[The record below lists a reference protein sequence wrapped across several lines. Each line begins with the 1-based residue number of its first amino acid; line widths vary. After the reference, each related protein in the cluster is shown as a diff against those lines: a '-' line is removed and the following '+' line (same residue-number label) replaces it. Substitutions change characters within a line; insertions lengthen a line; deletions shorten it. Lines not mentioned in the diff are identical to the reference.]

1 MYLLCRLLMSLALVA
16 SVAGLFGQAPK
27 KSPSVPGPASK
38 AAPKASAQ
46 TPMAKI
52 MQMVQMK
59 LPDAAVLS
67 AIQKAGPLD
76 VSADDFLK
84 LKQMGASDKV
94 LVALSGGGPSDA
106 APAVPVASVPV
117 PAKNPAPAASSSWNT
132 DLSSLACDRPTNTA
146 KRVLAIDEFDF
157 GTVKSNV
164 AAIFGTQVD
173 LGKGILALM
182 TKRLAEENKYRI
194 VERKNLQKVIAEQDL
209 GASNRVKQGT
219 NAKIGRIQG
228 ADAILMGTIVVFGN
242 DSRTRSV
249 GASTFGN
256 KIGGYLGGANVKIG
270 NDKAVV
276 VISYRLVDA
285 ETSEVIATGEARG
298 ESSRKSTG
306 VGLAGYGGGIGGA
319 GGVDMTARNFQET
332 VIGEAT
338 VDCINKLAA
347 IANSKEQNVAMR
359 NVEVEAKIAEIAG
372 NRIYLAAGSNE
383 GVQKCDRFEIS
394 RVIKEIKD
402 PSTGEVLDLQ
412 TERVGELVVTEV
424 RDKISIAFY
433 NGSAEPK
440 VGYVAKKIQ

>member
-1 MYLLCRLLMSLALVA
+1 MNVMISRYLLLLIVMVGASSL
-16 SVAGLFGQAPK
+16 SLFGQAPK
-27 KSPSVPGPASK
+27 KSPAPAAK
-38 AAPKASAQ
+38 TAAQ
-46 TPMAKI
+46 TPLAKI

-59 LPDAAVLS
+59 LPEAAVLN
-67 AIQKAGPLD
+67 AIQKAGPME

-84 LKQMGASDKV
+84 LKQMGASDNV
-94 LVALSGGGPSDA
+94 IVALSGGTPSAPPA
-106 APAVPVASVPV
+106 AAARAVVPVAGPPPV
-117 PAKNPAPAASSSWNT
+117 GGGWNT
-132 DLSSLACDRPTNTA
+132 ELASLACERPSNTA

-182 TKRLAEENKYRI
+182 TKRLAEENKFRI
-194 VERKNLQKVIAEQDL
+194 VERKRLGQVMAEQDL

-242 DSRTRSV
+242 DSKTRNV
-249 GASTFGN
+249 NAGAFGSRL
-256 KIGGYLGGANVKIG
+256 GGVLGGANVKVG
-270 NDKAVV
+270 SDKAVV

-285 ETSEVIATGEARG
+285 ESSEVIATGEARG

-319 GGVDMTARNFQET
+319 GGVDMTASNFQET

-338 VDCINKLAA
+338 IDCINKLAA
-347 IANSKEQNVAMR
+347 IANSKEQNIAMR
-359 NVEVEAKIAEIAG
+359 NNDVEARIAEIAG
-372 NRIYLAAGSNE
+372 NKIYLAAGSND

-412 TERVGELVVTEV
+412 TERVGELLVTEV
-424 RDKISIAFY
+424 RDKVSIAYY